1 MRKAEETR
9 ELIYFFLFF
18 PFLRL
23 CNACGLH
30 WAKVLKA
37 EGKGDQKRVALLE
50 AKRSQFMMTQKRGV
64 CLFSLFYFLVFLFI
78 YFNTIIFSPLPL
90 FFYYLFPLL

>member
-1 MRKAEETR
+1 MN
-9 ELIYFFLFF
+9 I
-18 PFLRL
+18 PRL

-37 EGKGDQKRVALLE
+37 EGKGDQKRVVLLE

-64 CLFSLFYFLVFLFI
+64 RVYHNF
-78 YFNTIIFSPLPL
+78 
-90 FFYYLFPLL
+90 